1 MMLRPLL
8 VNLPLKLMSLAFAVL
23 LWLLIAGERTSE
35 MGMSVPVELQN
46 FPRELELTGEPV
58 NAVEVRLRASPGMI
72 QRIVPGEVSAQ
83 VNLVG
88 FGEGEHIVHLTE
100 DSIRMPFGVKV
111 VKISPAVL
119 TFRLERTLRKMV
131 PVQPRLLGRPAEGFE
146 VAEVTSEPAEV
157 RLEGPTSRMDEVESA
172 FTEPVSVDAARDT
185 VIETVTIGIADPL
198 LRVLV
203 TPRVKVTARVR
214 QRHETRTIRGVP
226 VELRGAAGGIR
237 PDRVD
242 VTLSGP
248 ATSLPEMTAADLRAF
263 ADAARV
269 AAGRVPVTVE
279 ITSGHVGVEVKETSP
294 PDVVLRLSAP
304 ARPR

>member
-1 MMLRPLL
+1 MLRPVLQS
-8 VNLPLKLMSLAFAVL
+8 LPLKLMSVAFAVL

-58 NAVEVRLRASPGMI
+58 NAVEVRLRASPGMV

-88 FGEGEHIVHLTE
+88 FGAGEHIVHLTE

-119 TFRLERTLRKMV
+119 TFNLERTLRKVV

-157 RLEGPTSRMDEVESA
+157 QVEGPTSRVDEVESA
-172 FTEPVSVDAARDT
+172 FTEPVSVDGARDT
-185 VIETVTIGIADPL
+185 VTQTVTIGISDPL

-214 QRHETRTIRGVP
+214 ERHETRTLKGVLVEVRGV
-226 VELRGAAGGIR
+226 EGTAR
-237 PDRVD
+237 PERVD
-242 VTLSGP
+242 VVLTGP
-248 ATSLPEMTAADLRAF
+248 VSALPDLAAADVRAYV
-263 ADAARV
+263 DAARIRDGRAPV
-269 AAGRVPVTVE
+269 AVDIAP
-279 ITSGHVGVEVKETSP
+279 GHVGIEVKECNPADVAVRP
-294 PDVVLRLSAP
+294 PAA
-304 ARPR
+304 AR

>member
-1 MMLRPLL
+1 MILRPLL
-8 VNLPLKLMSLAFAVL
+8 DSLPLKLMSLAFAVL

-35 MGMSVPVELQN
+35 MGMTVPVELQN

-100 DSIRMPFGVKV
+100 NSIRMPFGVKV

-119 TFRLERTLRKMV
+119 TFLLERTLRKMV
-131 PVQPRLLGRPAEGFE
+131 PVQPRILGRPADGFE
-146 VAEVTSEPAEV
+146 VAEVTSDPAEV
-157 RLEGPTSRMDEVESA
+157 RLEGPTSRMGEVESA
-172 FTEPVSVDAARDT
+172 FTEPVSVDAARDSVT
-185 VIETVTIGIADPL
+185 ETVTIGLADPL

-203 TPRVKVTARVR
+203 TPRVKVTARIR
-214 QRHETRTIRGVP
+214 PRHETRTIKGVP
-226 VELRGAAGGIR
+226 VEVRGSPWTSR
-237 PDRVD
+237 PERVD
-242 VTLSGP
+242 VTLAGP
-248 ATSLPEMTAADLRAF
+248 AASLPEMTAAHLRAY
-263 ADAARV
+263 ADAARAV
-269 AAGRVPVTVE
+269 AGRVPVAVE
-279 ITSGHVGVEVKETSP
+279 ITPGHAGVEVKETRP
-294 PDVVLRLSAP
+294 PEVALRAPAP